1 MDARGYR
8 RGKTMV
14 GWGLIL
20 LVAAALVRLAW
31 EVSPISSRLD
41 LPSKSALYVAM
52 GVAVIFIVAG
62 SRQQPGS

>member
-8 RGKTMV
+8 RGKTMF

-20 LVAAALVRLAW
+20 MVAAAVVRLAW
-31 EVSPISSRLD
+31 EVPPIASRLD
-41 LPSKSALYVAM
+41 LPSKYALYVAM
-52 GVAVIFIVAG
+52 GVAVILIVAG